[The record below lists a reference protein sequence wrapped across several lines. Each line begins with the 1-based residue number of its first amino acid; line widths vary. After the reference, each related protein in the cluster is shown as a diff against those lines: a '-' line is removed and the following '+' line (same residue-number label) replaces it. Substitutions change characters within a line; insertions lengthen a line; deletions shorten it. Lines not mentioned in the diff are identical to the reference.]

1 MNIIHSYRG
10 YHIVLL
16 AGSVYPKERY
26 FIEKASPTPGVEPP
40 STLQL
45 FDSPEDAKREID
57 RYSRL
62 QEAYWAAER
71 EINREYNVLFW
82 PPAESL
88 RAL

>member
-26 FIEKASPTPGVEPP
+26 FIEKLSSGSELP

-45 FDSPEDAKREID
+45 FDSPDDAKLEID

-71 EINREYNVLFW
+71 EVNREYNVLFW